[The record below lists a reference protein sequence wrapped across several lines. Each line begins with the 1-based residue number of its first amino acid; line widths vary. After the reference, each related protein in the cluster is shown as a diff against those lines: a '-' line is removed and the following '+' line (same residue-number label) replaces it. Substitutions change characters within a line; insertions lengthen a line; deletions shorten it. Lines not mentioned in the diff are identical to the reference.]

1 MDTIVTIA
9 LSIISLDFGYVLVN
23 FFRPPSDKS
32 MINKGLEMTL
42 SSGDRT
48 AFDRMP
54 WTNTLSDGD
63 LIG

>member
-1 MDTIVTIA
+1 
-9 LSIISLDFGYVLVN
+9 
-23 FFRPPSDKS
+23 

-48 AFDRMP
+48 AFDRMLM
-54 WTNTLSDGD
+54 TNKMTDGD